1 MRGQDQRKLLEIL
14 RVIAE
19 AGRPMGA
26 RAISDILSS
35 RGYSIGERAIRYNL
49 RILDEMGFTKRH
61 GYSGRVVTHLGLKE
75 LRDALI
81 GERIGFVNTLIEE
94 YMLRTTF
101 DFSKGD
107 LVANISIVER
117 DKIDSALS
125 IMEEVASSGYS
136 GDLVYVSSDDPEVE
150 IAEGCAMI
158 GTVCSITIDGLLLK
172 AGIPVNTTFA
182 GVLEVRDGE
191 LYRFSDLIAYT
202 GTSIDPMRAFIAR
215 RIARVM
221 DAVQKGAGKVLA
233 NVREVPVS
241 ACDDAERILER
252 ASPLVGRI
260 VVGEPGQPVLGCPVA
275 AGRIGIVICAGVNAP
290 VAVQECGIRIN
301 TSPISAMI
309 SYEKLSRIRFN
320 KG

>member
-14 RVIAE
+14 RVIAQ
-19 AGRPMGA
+19 AGRPVGA

-61 GYSGRVVTHLGLKE
+61 GYSGRVVTPLGLKE

-101 DFSKGD
+101 DFSNGEV
-107 LVANISIVER
+107 VANISIIER

-125 IMEEVASSGYS
+125 VMEEVASSGYAS
-136 GDLVYVSSDDPEVE
+136 DLVYVTDDDPVVE
-150 IAEGCAMI
+150 IPEGCAVI
-158 GTVCSITIDGLLLK
+158 GTVCSITVDGLLLK

-182 GVLEVRDGE
+182 GVLEVRGGE
-191 LYRFSDLIAYT
+191 LHRFSDLIAYA
-202 GTSIDPMRAFIAR
+202 GTSIDPMRAFMAR

-221 DAVQKGAGKVLA
+221 DAVRKNSGKILA

-241 ACDDAERILER
+241 AFDDVQDVLKR
-252 ASPLVGRI
+252 AGPLVGRI

-275 AGRIGIVICAGVNAP
+275 AGRTGIVICAGVNAP
-290 VAVQECGIRIN
+290 VAVDECGIRIN
-301 TSPISAMI
+301 TSPISAMLA
-309 SYEKLSRIRFN
+309 YEKLSRIRFN